1 MLLRNLK
8 INISIVKIFV
18 IYYIISYLCFMKDRK
33 FYFIAI
39 CVGLVLAA
47 FIISAPDGYA
57 HRDRVKEE
65 LRQLMSSRLMK
76 RTGASK
82 QLNNAMIDFTV
93 DHSLYVDDYY
103 FCTVGRMTIG
113 GSEVSTSVGVLGKV
127 FLINEERVKQ
137 QVNSLNIMK

>member
-1 MLLRNLK
+1 
-8 INISIVKIFV
+8 
-18 IYYIISYLCFMKDRK
+18 MKDRK
-33 FYFIAI
+33 FYFVAI
-39 CVGLVLAA
+39 CVGLVLAV

-82 QLNNAMIDFTV
+82 QLNNAMTLNVKNINKKN
-93 DHSLYVDDYY
+93 VDDYY